1 MCLAVTVLQPGSVYA
16 DLEDNTTYIL
26 KWEND
31 ISGQYAYE
39 IMYKLKKSADWSTL
53 GINSS
58 TVTSFDLREIYN
70 VTGLDIHELHYRV
83 MVYFKNEGLE
93 GKECSSTFSIIFK
106 NRITAYLGT
115 YDGSSIS
122 HYPAFDKINSTDIET
137 MDAAVN
143 NGIKHFPLVDEDSPL
158 NSHLKVRTEKSI
170 KSVASQYA
178 KFRRSN
184 IYGHGEFN
192 KYVHQEYQ
200 YTDYVYRNDAY
211 NYSYQYGYTGYNSS
225 TYNYSYTEPYSR
237 ADYSVGSSPYYKPV
251 SYSYAGY
258 YSRTYYYYYTSS
270 YARTLYAYNKTYLY
284 YYRER
289 NTYKNGRY
297 NYRYYYYYV
306 WRTYYRD
313 PPSQYSTYISYT
325 PAFAQSLNIPDS
337 FGGTAPYASIS
348 PKAVYIVPTRY
359 GYFTGYVRVHA
370 KYPAPSYSYYYY
382 NSSASYR
389 YYRYSYNGYAYRY
402 YRASGHYYYIS
413 SYTCGYKYI
422 TEYEYYNYISSYSYL
437 YKYAYGDKPYNY
449 AVTNYGYKYLTGYRN
464 NSYEVPVYGDN
475 SYSYRYYTTNKQ
487 EAS

>member
-16 DLEDNTTYIL
+16 DLEDDTTYIL

-58 TVTSFDLREIYN
+58 TDTSFDLREIYN

-211 NYSYQYGYTGYNSS
+211 NYSYQYGYTGYNSG

-258 YSRTYYYYYTSS
+258 SSRAYYYYYTSS
-270 YARTLYAYNKTYLY
+270 YAHTAYAYDRTYLY
-284 YYRER
+284 YYRES
-289 NTYKNGRY
+289 YSYGRY
-297 NYRYYYYYV
+297 YYNRSYYYYYSGS
-306 WRTYYRD
+306 YYYKT
-313 PPSQYSTYISYT
+313 SYSTIHAGYY
-325 PAFAQSLNIPDS
+325 L
-337 FGGTAPYASIS
+337 
-348 PKAVYIVPTRY
+348 VYMQNGQYLSRPVPRDYYWKTR
-359 GYFTGYVRVHA
+359 
-370 KYPAPSYSYYYY
+370 YYY
-382 NSSASYR
+382 NSNNTRGYGYYRHLSYAYTYKYINGYR
-389 YYRYSYNGYAYRY
+389 YYRYSYTGYAYRY
-402 YRASGHYYYIS
+402 YGAYGYYYYIS
-413 SYTCGYKYI
+413 SYAYGYKYI
-422 TEYEYYNYISSYSYL
+422 TEYRYYNYIRSYSYL
-437 YKYAYGDKPYNY
+437 YKYAYGYKPYSY
-449 AVTNYGYKYLTGYRN
+449 AAPNYGYKYLTGYRN

>member
-16 DLEDNTTYIL
+16 DLEDDTTYIL

-58 TVTSFDLREIYN
+58 TGTSFDLREIYN

-192 KYVHQEYQ
+192 KYVQQKYQ

-211 NYSYQYGYTGYNSS
+211 DYPYQYGYTGYNSG

-251 SYSYAGY
+251 SYIYAGY
-258 YSRTYYYYYTSS
+258 SSGTYYYNDTSS
-270 YARTLYAYNKTYLY
+270 YERTLSAYDKTYLY
-284 YYRER
+284 YYRESYSYGR
-289 NTYKNGRY
+289 YYYNRGYNYYYRGSYYYRTFYNVIHAGYYLVYIQNGRY
-297 NYRYYYYYV
+297 LSRPVPRDYYWKTRYYY
-306 WRTYYRD
+306 
-313 PPSQYSTYISYT
+313 IS
-325 PAFAQSLNIPDS
+325 NN
-337 FGGTAPYASIS
+337 
-348 PKAVYIVPTRY
+348 TRGY
-359 GYFTGYVRVHA
+359 GYYKHL
-370 KYPAPSYSYYYY
+370 SYAYTYKDTSG
-382 NSSASYR
+382 YR

-402 YRASGHYYYIS
+402 YRAYGHYYYIS
-413 SYTCGYKYI
+413 SYACGYKYT